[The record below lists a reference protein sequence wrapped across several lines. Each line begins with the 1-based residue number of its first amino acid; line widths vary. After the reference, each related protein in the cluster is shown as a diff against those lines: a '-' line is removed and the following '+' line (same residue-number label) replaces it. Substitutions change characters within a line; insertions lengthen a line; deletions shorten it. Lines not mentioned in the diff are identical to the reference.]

1 MAGAVES
8 TRPQDMA
15 RNVPE
20 RVRTKGGHS
29 PRARIH
35 AAWSP
40 IGQKMR
46 RTALLRGL
54 GFLLGLLLLVGLA
67 GDAYAQSFFDSL
79 PSIQGLD
86 SAAFA
91 GDTVITDYTG
101 KVQLAD
107 VGNHGDHR
115 LAVRLKDVNPVMVNA
130 TVAIEDRGFWSNPGF
145 DLASIVRAEFDN
157 LRSGHIVSGAST
169 ITQQLAKQQFLTPD
183 QTYNRKVKELA
194 LAYELSQTYSKDQIM
209 ELYLNKS
216 FYGSQS
222 YGIEAAAESYFHI
235 PASKLDLAQAAMLA
249 GLPSAPTEWNPVLHP
264 DSAKLRQTEVLQA
277 MVRSNF
283 ISQDDMDKAVA
294 EKLSYNA
301 PVNSFLAPHF
311 VDYVQAELRQLGF
324 QPGVQ
329 QLNVK
334 TTLDYHMQQIG
345 ESVVNYNLA
354 AKPGRSCYNSGVPDG
369 WPYYSEAGAK
379 CWDPKG
385 QLSSGL
391 VAIDPATGDIMVM
404 VGSPNYNASAGQI
417 NYTTIPRNMGSS
429 MKPYTYG
436 AVYNARAATV
446 DTPVYD
452 GPSPLVYKD
461 CCSTTDFYNY
471 DHRSHGILPLK
482 KAMGN
487 SLNIASVKVE
497 LSIGVPAVLSWM
509 RNLGVY
515 PRFVNPDG
523 SYNAT
528 APADEYGP
536 SLTLGGYPITLLE
549 HASGMATYAD
559 MGVYHTPQ
567 AILQVTDSHGQVLY
581 TDHPDQRARQAID
594 PGVAFIMAQVMA
606 DDQNRCLIFGCNS
619 ALHWRDRTVAAK
631 TGTTENFKD
640 AITVAFTPSIAAAL
654 WVGDVLNNNY
664 TMISGA
670 DSYYV
675 AAPPMHSFIAQAE
688 AGVPGNLWY
697 AKPAD
702 VVAGANNSWFLSDT
716 TNVPKLPGDN
726 PPSPTP
732 AGPVYVVP
740 PDPGTG
746 PVLASPSP
754 SPIPTVT
761 PCTPP
766 TCH

>member
-1 MAGAVES
+1 
-8 TRPQDMA
+8 MA
-15 RNVPE
+15 RNVPG
-20 RVRTKGGHS
+20 RIKTKGGHS

-46 RTALLRGL
+46 RTTLLRGL
-54 GFLLGLLLLVGLA
+54 GAALGVLLVLGLA
-67 GDAYAQSFFDSL
+67 ADAYAQSFFDSL

-91 GDTVITDYTG
+91 GDTVIRDHTG
-101 KVQLAD
+101 TIILAD

-115 LAVRLKDVNPVMVNA
+115 LAVKLRDVAPIAIQA
-130 TVAIEDRGFWSNPGF
+130 TIAIEDKGFYSNPGF

-157 LRSGHIVSGAST
+157 LRSGHIVSGDST

-183 QTYNRKVKELA
+183 RTVSRKIKELA

-222 YGIEAAAESYFHI
+222 YGIEAASESYFHI
-235 PASKLDLAQAAMLA
+235 PASKLDLAQASVLA

-264 DSAKLRQTEVLQA
+264 DQAKLRQTEVLQA

-283 ISQDDMDKAVA
+283 ISPDDMDKALA
-294 EKLSYNA
+294 EKLVYQS

-311 VDYVQAELRQLGF
+311 VDYVLAELRQLGY

-334 TTLDYHMQQIG
+334 TTLDWGKQQIG
-345 ESVVNYNLA
+345 QSLVESNLA
-354 AKPGRSCYNSGVPDG
+354 ANLWRDRR
-369 WPYYSEAGAK
+369 
-379 CWDPKG
+379 G

-391 VAIDPATGDIMVM
+391 VAEDPKTGEILVM
-404 VGSPNYNASAGQI
+404 VGSPNYNVNGGQI

-436 AVYNARAATV
+436 AVINARAATV

-461 CCSTTDFYNY
+461 AYSTTNIYNY
-471 DHRSHGILPLK
+471 DGKSHGVLPLK

-487 SLNIASVKVE
+487 SLNIAAVKVE
-497 LSIGVPAVLSWM
+497 LSIGVPAVLGWM
-509 RNLGVY
+509 RNMNVL
-515 PRFVNPDG
+515 PRIPVDLNTYRMGTP
-523 SYNAT
+523 
-528 APADEYGP
+528 DEYGP

-549 HASGMATYAD
+549 HVGGMATYAD
-559 MGVYHTPQ
+559 MGVYHTPES
-567 AILQVTDSHGQVLY
+567 ILQVTDSHGQVLY
-581 TDHPDQRARQAID
+581 QTHADQRARQAVD
-594 PGVAFIMAQVMA
+594 PGVAFIMAQIMS
-606 DDQNRCLIFGCNS
+606 DDQNRCMIFGCNS
-619 ALHWRDRTVAAK
+619 ALHWSNRTVAAK
-631 TGTTENFKD
+631 TGTTDNFKD
-640 AITVAFTPSIAAAL
+640 AVTVAFTPDLAAAI
-654 WVGDVLNNNY
+654 WVGDILDNRHV
-664 TMISGA
+664 M
-670 DSYYV
+670 
-675 AAPPMHSFIAQAE
+675 
-688 AGVPGNLWY
+688 VPGSDGVFVASPGMHAFIDSALGGFAGDRWY
-697 AKPAD
+697 TAPAD
-702 VVAGANNSWFLSDT
+702 VVRGDNNSWFLSDT
-716 TNVPKLPGDN
+716 RSISRLPGDN

-732 AGPVYVVP
+732 TPFDYNVP
-740 PDPGTG
+740 PDPGG

-754 SPIPTVT
+754 IPTVWPT
-761 PCTPP
+761 PTVLPP
-766 TCH
+766 CR